1 MIIEFLYMKISVIV
15 PVYNVDKYIEKC
27 LDSLVHQTFDPSYF
41 QIILVNDCSTDK
53 SLSIIKKYL
62 SKYKNIILINNNKNE
77 GPGNT
82 RNKGL
87 KFAKGK
93 YVFFLDSDDY
103 ISKTA
108 LSIVY
113 NKAKKY
119 NADVVAYN
127 FTKVTESS
135 KKFLPCRKDFDNLT
149 KNKNNLIKKFLSA
162 EIDGSVI
169 FSFIKREILSKNDIL
184 FQNIIHEDTPVIF
197 QVYYFSE
204 KIIKLN
210 DIIYYKV
217 FRDTSIVNNLTKKR
231 ISGLLTSFRIVLAFL
246 KEKKSNI
253 NEFMP
258 YYLKGFAGIV
268 GSLIELNLKFY
279 PSDFSKRKY
288 IYNYIFENIEKD
300 LRGSKLPDKTYK
312 DKICNFFYNT
322 YRSSTNLGNNAKIFE
337 KKISNLN

>member
-1 MIIEFLYMKISVIV
+1 MTIEFLDMKISVIV
-15 PVYNVDKYIEKC
+15 PVYNVDKYVEKC
-27 LDSLVHQTFDPSYF
+27 LDSLVNQTFDPSYF
-41 QIILVNDCSTDK
+41 QVILVNDCSTDK

-62 SKYKNIILINNNKNE
+62 SKYKNIVLINNNKNE

-82 RNKGL
+82 RNRGL
-87 KFAKGK
+87 EFAKGE

-108 LSIVY
+108 LSTVY
-113 NKAKKY
+113 NEAKKY

-149 KNKNNLIKKFLSA
+149 NNKNNLIKKFLSG
-162 EIDGSVI
+162 EIDGGVI

-184 FQNIIHEDTPVIF
+184 FPNIIHEDIPVIF

-246 KEKKSNI
+246 KEKELNI

-258 YYLKGFAGIV
+258 HYLKGFAGLV
-268 GSLIELNLKFY
+268 GGLIELNLKFH
-279 PSDFSKRKY
+279 PSDFSKRKKV
-288 IYNYIFENIEKD
+288 YNYIFENIKKD
-300 LRGSKLPDKTYK
+300 LSKSKFPNETYK
-312 DKICNFFYNT
+312 DKICNFFCNT
-322 YRSSTNLGNNAKIFE
+322 YKSSTNLGNNAKIFE

>member
-1 MIIEFLYMKISVIV
+1 MKISVIV
-15 PVYNVDKYIEKC
+15 PVYNVDKYVEKC
-27 LDSLVHQTFDPSYF
+27 LDSLVNQTFDPSYF
-41 QIILVNDCSTDK
+41 QVILVNDCSTDK

-62 SKYKNIILINNNKNE
+62 SKYKNIVLINNNKNE

-82 RNKGL
+82 RNRGL
-87 KFAKGK
+87 EFAKGE

-108 LSIVY
+108 LSTVY
-113 NKAKKY
+113 NEAKKY

-149 KNKNNLIKKFLSA
+149 NNKNNLIKKFLSG
-162 EIDGSVI
+162 EIDGGVI

-184 FQNIIHEDTPVIF
+184 FPNIIHEDIPVIF

-246 KEKKSNI
+246 KEKELNI

-258 YYLKGFAGIV
+258 HYLKGFAGLV
-268 GSLIELNLKFY
+268 GGLIELNLKFH
-279 PSDFSKRKY
+279 PSDFSKRKKV
-288 IYNYIFENIEKD
+288 YNYIFENIKKD
-300 LRGSKLPDKTYK
+300 LSKSKFPNETYK
-312 DKICNFFYNT
+312 DKICNFFCNT
-322 YRSSTNLGNNAKIFE
+322 YKSSTNLGNNAKIFE